1 MKSIKY
7 HLLIFF
13 TIICQ
18 DISAQNYIAPVD
30 FKLLLSGTF
39 GELRSNHFHAGIDIK
54 TQGVEGQEVKS
65 IADGY
70 VSRIKVSTWGYG
82 KVIYI
87 THPETGHTS
96 VYAHLQGFSEKIDKL
111 VKKEHYKKE
120 SFEINFFPKKDELI
134 VKQGEIIGLSG
145 NSGGSNGAHLH
156 FEIRE
161 TRNAHPINPLQF
173 EFNVTDNIP
182 PILKKLKIYAFD
194 TTLINGYNTSKV
206 YDLQKQKNNYLLNET
221 PEIKGDFA
229 LGIFTYDQAEG
240 AYNKNGVYAIKMYID
255 SLLYYDFKVD
265 ELDFSTS
272 RYINAHIDYYEKK
285 ESKYYLALA
294 FLSFTAL
301 AISDV
306 GIKNLNSILPILL
319 ISSVFSLMMIGHW
332 FLVDPTIDRSGMK
345 NISKFSIY
353 LSLVLSLLVFTNI
366 FESSSEFFNLV
377 GNDLLNNVIIFL
389 YLSAGIL
396 SFGSFKSLQE
406 KSYTGVMASTGLS
419 YLSLIVSLGASGTLI
434 LSI

>member
-1 MKSIKY
+1 MQLSEFTF
-7 HLLIFF
+7 IFLTLCLPF
-13 TIICQ
+13 LF
-18 DISAQNYIAPVD
+18 YIVM
-30 FKLLLSGTF
+30 
-39 GELRSNHFHAGIDIK
+39 
-54 TQGVEGQEVKS
+54 
-65 IADGY
+65 
-70 VSRIKVSTWGYG
+70 ST
-82 KVIYI
+82 K
-87 THPETGHTS
+87 PKK
-96 VYAHLQGFSEKIDKL
+96 GFSILFVSIIALNVFLKPVNL
-111 VKKEHYKKE
+111 
-120 SFEINFFPKKDELI
+120 SF
-134 VKQGEIIGLSG
+134 IGLFF
-145 NSGGSNGAHLH
+145 L
-156 FEIRE
+156 F
-161 TRNAHPINPLQF
+161 F
-173 EFNVTDNIP
+173 
-182 PILKKLKIYAFD
+182 
-194 TTLINGYNTSKV
+194 
-206 YDLQKQKNNYLLNET
+206 YL
-221 PEIKGDFA
+221 
-229 LGIFTYDQAEG
+229 Y
-240 AYNKNGVYAIKMYID
+240 
-255 SLLYYDFKVD
+255 S
-265 ELDFSTS
+265 
-272 RYINAHIDYYEKK
+272 YEKK
-285 ESKYYLALA
+285 ESKYYLVLA

-301 AISDV
+301 TISDV